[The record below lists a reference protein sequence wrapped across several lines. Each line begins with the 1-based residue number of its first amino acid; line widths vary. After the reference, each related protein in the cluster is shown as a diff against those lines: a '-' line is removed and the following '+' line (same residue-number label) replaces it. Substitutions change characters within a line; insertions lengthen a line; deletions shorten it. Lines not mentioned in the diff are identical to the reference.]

1 MRLDDLRLP
10 PLQTQVGAAAS
21 GMTPTTAV
29 QRSASFSAA
38 RSIEAMVMSIP
49 FLNKIKVIS
58 KIAPPLQPPGPTSPA
73 IECRGPVIAVEG
85 TDQTLIAEVGKYLE
99 NCLSR
104 EDGVVV
110 RTWSDVE
117 KRKTSPKRSDGDV
130 AMAGTTSRPNTP
142 PEDPKEDKQS
152 FILEYLDRIR
162 AWHPRSAE
170 IAKFITTVPHTSK
183 PTTPRHYFMHPENQ
197 RAGSGS
203 KLDSPQCSPTSTP
216 KSLPP
221 TEEKK
226 PALLPVALLPN
237 GFSLTNADR
246 AASRI
251 PIEDAYAPVDHWQW
265 MATLWRGIIGVDLT
279 IYVNSGPRDD
289 DGRGVT
295 PTLGGGAGVDVRTD
309 ARAIVLQ
316 CQNGR
321 VEEKML
327 RRAGFEV
334 GEWVRSLGTAGP
346 RS

>member
-1 MRLDDLRLP
+1 MSLEDLRLP
-10 PLQTQVGAAAS
+10 PLQTHVGAAAS

-29 QRSASFSAA
+29 QRTASFSAA

-58 KIAPPLQPPGPTSPA
+58 KIAPPLQPRGPTSPA

-85 TDQTLIAEVGKYLE
+85 TDPKLIAEVGRYLE

-104 EDGVVV
+104 EDGISV

-117 KRKTSPKRSDGDV
+117 KQKTSPKVIDV
-130 AMAGTTSRPNTP
+130 DVPMAGTTSRPNTP
-142 PEDPKEDKQS
+142 PEDLNDNKQS
-152 FILEYLDRIR
+152 FILEYLDSIR

-170 IAKFITTVPHTSK
+170 ITKFITTIPHPSK
-183 PTTPRHYFMHPENQ
+183 SSTPGQYFVQ
-197 RAGSGS
+197 ADDRRTVSS
-203 KLDSPQCSPTSTP
+203 SRVDSPQCSPTSMP

-221 TEEKK
+221 YEEKK
-226 PALLPVALLPN
+226 PALLPVALLPT
-237 GFSLTNADR
+237 GFSLTSADR

-251 PIEDAYAPVDHWQW
+251 PIDDAYAPVDHWQW

-289 DGRGVT
+289 DGRNVASA
-295 PTLGGGAGVDVRTD
+295 LGGAGVDVRTD

-316 CQNGR
+316 CPNGR

-334 GEWVRSLGTAGP
+334 GEWVRSLGTGGP
-346 RS
+346 KP

>member
-1 MRLDDLRLP
+1 
-10 PLQTQVGAAAS
+10 
-21 GMTPTTAV
+21 
-29 QRSASFSAA
+29 
-38 RSIEAMVMSIP
+38 MSIP

-85 TDQTLIAEVGKYLE
+85 TDPKLIADVGRYLE
-99 NCLSR
+99 SCLSK
-104 EDGVVV
+104 EDGILV
-110 RTWSDVE
+110 RTWSDDE
-117 KRKTSPKRSDGDV
+117 KRKSIPKRVDGDV
-130 AMAGTTSRPNTP
+130 SMAGTTSRPNTP
-142 PEDPKEDKQS
+142 PEDPKEDNQS
-152 FILEYLDRIR
+152 FILEYLDSIR
-162 AWHPRSAE
+162 AWHPKSAE
-170 IAKFITTVPHTSK
+170 ITKFITTIPHLSK
-183 PTTPRHYFMHPENQ
+183 PSTPRHYSMHPENHS
-197 RAGSGS
+197 REPSSSS

-216 KSLPP
+216 QPLPSI
-221 TEEKK
+221 EEKK

-237 GFSLTNADR
+237 GYSLTNADR

-251 PIEDAYAPVDHWQW
+251 PIDDAYAPVDHWQW

-289 DGRGVT
+289 DGRNVA
-295 PTLGGGAGVDVRTD
+295 PALGGAGVDVRTD

-334 GEWVRSLGTAGP
+334 GEWVRGLGTNGP
-346 RS
+346 K